1 MQSNLPTN
9 PVALPEQQATGTSN
23 LIPVSLLFVAVFTLS
38 FAAIFIRW
46 SEQYIGPS
54 ATVFNRFWISFAI
67 LGLVQG
73 IRSVISRF
81 FRDSPPEQ
89 TTYTTQDI
97 LLFLA
102 SAGVTSISHISWA
115 WSVTQTS
122 VANSNLLHNLAPIFT
137 TLGGWLLLGH
147 RFDRKFLIGMT
158 LAMGGAFTIGIQD
171 LQIAGGDHLI
181 GDVLAVIS
189 AVFYAGNFLVS
200 EKLRVKF
207 STATILLWSC
217 FFRSWITLPV
227 ALFSEEQIFPSSL
240 EGWLA
245 VISLAVI
252 CQIIGSGILIYSVKR
267 FSSGFTSLFLLLE
280 PVITTILAW
289 LIFNESLSYLNLLT
303 FFVVL
308 VGLYIA
314 KSGQGADRVEPE
326 VAAVDIATE

>member
-1 MQSNLPTN
+1 VTN
-9 PVALPEQQATGTSN
+9 PVALPEQQARWTSS

-73 IRSVISRF
+73 IRAIISRF
-81 FRDSPPEQ
+81 FRDSPTQ
-89 TTYTTQDI
+89 QQTYTLQDVW
-97 LLFLA
+97 LLLA
-102 SAGVTSISHISWA
+102 SAAVTSISHISWA

-122 VANSNLLHNLAPIFT
+122 IANSNLLHNSAPVFT
-137 TLGGWLLLGH
+137 ALGGWLLLGH
-147 RFDRKFLIGMT
+147 RFDRKFLIGMA
-158 LAMGGAFTIGIQD
+158 LAMGGAFIIGIQD
-171 LQIAGGDHLI
+171 LQIAGDHLV
-181 GDVLAVIS
+181 GDVLALLS
-189 AVFYAGNFLVS
+189 AVFYALNFLVS

-217 FFRSWITLPV
+217 LFRSCITFPV
-227 ALFSEEQIFPSSL
+227 ALFTEEQIFPSSL

-245 VISLAVI
+245 VIYLAVI

-280 PVITTILAW
+280 PIITTILAW
-289 LIFNESLSYLNLLT
+289 IVFAESLSPLNVLT

-308 VGLYIA
+308 VGIYLA
-314 KSGQGADRVEPE
+314 KSGKGSDQVETKI
-326 VAAVDIATE
+326 VAVDMATE